1 MVAAVGPAASTPRGP
16 AIDVS
21 NFSGGRCRTCRQHPQ
36 GPAIDVSNFGGGRCR
51 TCRQQPSEGL
61 PSTSPTPVVAA
72 VGSSDSTPRW
82 PVIDVSLNLVP
93 AARIFL
99 ATPTRGA
106 TSVNITTTSK
116 QLGGK
121 MEVRVLAKKNSGP
134 YGAKDPGV
142 IIPLQKSSPNQQT
155 ALRHYQLLE

>member
-1 MVAAVGPAASTPRGP
+1 MSPTPVWPLPDLPPATPRGP
-16 AIDVS
+16 A
-21 NFSGGRCRTCRQHPQ
+21 
-36 GPAIDVSNFGGGRCR
+36 
-51 TCRQQPSEGL
+51 
-61 PSTSPTPVVAA
+61 
-72 VGSSDSTPRW
+72 
-82 PVIDVSLNLVP
+82 IDVSLNLVP

-121 MEVRVLAKKNSGP
+121 MEVRVSTKKNSGP